1 MTTPFRELFRV
12 RFCEW
17 QTFAIDI
24 SARDADQAIELAQA
38 IRNQRGTDP
47 FEEMDGA
54 SDGWEAEEVRP

>member
-1 MTTPFRELFRV
+1 MTARTRKTFRV

-24 SARDADQAIELAQA
+24 SARNAEHAVELAQTL
-38 IRNQRGTDP
+38 RQEHGDEP

-54 SDGWEAEEVRP
+54 CDAWQAEEV